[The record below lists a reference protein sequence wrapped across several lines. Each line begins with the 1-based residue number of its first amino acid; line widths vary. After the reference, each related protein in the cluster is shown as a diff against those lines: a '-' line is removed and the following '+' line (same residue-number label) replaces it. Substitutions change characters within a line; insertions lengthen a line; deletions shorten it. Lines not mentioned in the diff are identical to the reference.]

1 MNQFTSIGK
10 NMMIA
15 DKYFKLYLKNEL
27 LAYDLNTAQGIVLLM
42 MYQKLANQEK
52 SNSSIK
58 ESDKESNHTDSA
70 STENQNEIMVQN
82 TQDELIKELHYDK
95 GVMTR
100 TMKELES
107 KGFVTRE
114 QNPTDS
120 RSYLFSLTQKGLD
133 FKEPLLQ
140 ILQKW
145 NARLLAGLTTKELTV
160 VEKAL
165 TTMSKNASMFYNS
178 NDET

>member
-1 MNQFTSIGK
+1 MNQFTTIGK

-15 DKYFKLYLKNEL
+15 DKYFKLYLKSEL
-27 LAYDLNTAQGIVLLM
+27 QAYDLNAAEGIVLLM
-42 MYQKLANQEK
+42 MYQKLADQK
-52 SNSSIK
+52 KGNSSIK
-58 ESDKESNHTDSA
+58 ELNLTDPA
-70 STENQNEIMVQN
+70 STENKNEIVVQN

-100 TMKELES
+100 TMKELEF
-107 KGFVTRE
+107 KGYVTRE

-145 NARLLAGLTTKELTV
+145 NAQLLSGLSHKELTV

-165 TTMSKNASMFYNS
+165 ATMSKNASMFYNS

>member
-42 MYQKLANQEK
+42 MYQKQSE
-52 SNSSIK
+52 
-58 ESDKESNHTDSA
+58 
-70 STENQNEIMVQN
+70 QN
-82 TQDELIKELHYDK
+82 TQDELIKEIHYDK

-107 KGFVTRE
+107 KEYVTRE

-120 RSYLFSLTQKGLD
+120 RSYLFSLTKKGLD

-140 ILQKW
+140 ILKRW
-145 NARLLAGLTTKELTV
+145 NAQLLAGLTTKELTV